1 MKEVERIKLL
11 EYYDFDISLNKDFD
25 IKKYDYTFD
34 NIAYGVYRDTDMMI
48 VYDEFNFVKTNIYG
62 YEVSVNEFGVV
73 VETGK
78 NVSLEKNGYVISGHG
93 QSAKLL
99 KNVNVGDYVIY
110 IDNSIYV
117 YQNNPVKSET
127 TTFIKFK
134 NIIEKL
140 NLVTNVYEY
149 NEIAILINNQIPLL
163 NDLYN
168 EPNEELSN
176 EVYSKLCEIE
186 QKFKNTNLDNI
197 HKYSYIDKTYQ
208 ELEKLNT
215 NSKNCMLFVSYT
227 EKLYYGGFRQAD
239 TIVYYDKDNYRERNA
254 FGYEV
259 AVDSNNIIVDA
270 DVLVDLPDGGYIL
283 SGHSS
288 GAEFIKKNLMIG
300 DYVEITSTQINF
312 YKDLYASAYNNLV
325 TLRNEAVTKV
335 HEHQMLSIPHDYIY
349 IDELINNIDI
359 KINSF
364 YSNLLKENTPI
375 NIYLNCVLVKKFLS
389 ILYSQLIDYKIDST
403 RAMWYYPFS
412 SSNYDDT
419 SKEGILET
427 LDKMVEMGI
436 NELIVI
442 PFKNNYILYESEYF
456 YKYDKLSEY
465 SYDEYGNDYLKCFI
479 TEAHKKGIL
488 INAFTQTFRCF
499 EEGSK
504 LLDESYYQ
512 LEYDGSLSRGNI
524 YYYDICNDNVQD
536 VLYAWYLELVSFY
549 DFDKIEYDIIRYS
562 QSNLS
567 KYSSVE
573 QITNAK
579 DIIDPG
585 YTEYSMEKFK
595 KQYNLVGDLKQLIL
609 QSSDVRSKWLKFK
622 EDELINFITKTT
634 NGIKSINPNIV
645 ITAAVLNDFAA
656 AKTGFLQDAVKWL
669 ELGIVDQVEP
679 MVYSDVTSFVE
690 EKVNYYEE
698 ILSDLD
704 FRMGLG
710 NGVTSLDLMKQII
723 SSDKHGYVLY
733 SANFYFK
740 DEYYNLLKSSYHFN
754 HVIDYN
760 NSNEVLSVIKSDII
774 DKINNYYEIKNNK
787 DYDYLIALLEQDNYT
802 DFKIVLDNLEDK
814 SMSSYLLESF
824 ENIIERKNKV

>member
-1 MKEVERIKLL
+1 M
-11 EYYDFDISLNKDFD
+11 
-25 IKKYDYTFD
+25 
-34 NIAYGVYRDTDMMI
+34 
-48 VYDEFNFVKTNIYG
+48 
-62 YEVSVNEFGVV
+62 
-73 VETGK
+73 
-78 NVSLEKNGYVISGHG
+78 
-93 QSAKLL
+93 
-99 KNVNVGDYVIY
+99 
-110 IDNSIYV
+110 
-117 YQNNPVKSET
+117 
-127 TTFIKFK
+127 
-134 NIIEKL
+134 
-140 NLVTNVYEY
+140 
-149 NEIAILINNQIPLL
+149 
-163 NDLYN
+163 
-168 EPNEELSN
+168 
-176 EVYSKLCEIE
+176 
-186 QKFKNTNLDNI
+186 
-197 HKYSYIDKTYQ
+197 
-208 ELEKLNT
+208 
-215 NSKNCMLFVSYT
+215 
-227 EKLYYGGFRQAD
+227 AD
-239 TIVYYDKDNYRERNA
+239 
-254 FGYEV
+254 
-259 AVDSNNIIVDA
+259 
-270 DVLVDLPDGGYIL
+270 IL
-283 SGHSS
+283 SGHTS
-288 GAEFIKKNLMIG
+288 GAEFIKQNLMIG
-300 DYVEITSTQINF
+300 DRVEITQDQINF
-312 YKDLYASAYNNLV
+312 YRDLYVGTYNNLV
-325 TLRNEAVTKV
+325 NLRNDAVNLTN
-335 HEHQMLSIPHDYIY
+335 EHQMLSIPHDYIY
-349 IDELINNIDI
+349 INELINIIDF
-359 KINSF
+359 KINSI
-364 YSNLLKENTPI
+364 YSILSKAKTPI
-375 NIYLNCVLVKKFLS
+375 NIYSSSVIVEHYIS
-389 ILYSQLIDYKIDST
+389 IVYSQLIDYKIDST

-412 SSNYDDT
+412 APTIYDDT
-419 SKEGILET
+419 TKEGVIET
-427 LDKMVEMGI
+427 IDKMVEMGI

-442 PFKNNYILYESEYF
+442 PFKSNYILYESEYF
-456 YKYDKLSEY
+456 YTYDKLSEY
-465 SYDEYGNDYLKCFI
+465 SYGEYGNDYLKCFI
-479 TEAHKKGIL
+479 TEAHKRGIL

-536 VLYAWYLELVSFY
+536 VLYAWYLELVSYY

-562 QSNLS
+562 QSNLY
-567 KYSSVE
+567 KYSNVE

-579 DIIDPG
+579 DIKDPG

-622 EDELINFITKTT
+622 EDELINFITRTT
-634 NGIKSINPNIV
+634 NGIKNINPNIV
-645 ITAAVLNDFAA
+645 ITAAVLNDFAG
-656 AKTGFLQDAVKWL
+656 AKTGFLQDTVKWL

-698 ILSDLD
+698 ILSDYD
-704 FRMGLG
+704 YRMGLG

-723 SSDKHGYVLY
+723 SSDKHGYVLF